1 MTAQRLADNIV
12 NRHEIT
18 IQFEGRTV
26 TGFYT
31 VWAGVIT
38 VSTALGTKATQL
50 GGMGPT
56 AIDGLARI
64 MLRELAQEGKA

>member
-1 MTAQRLADNIV
+1 MVDNIA
-12 NRHEIT
+12 NRREIT

-38 VSTALGTKATQL
+38 VSTALGRKAMQV
-50 GGMGPT
+50 GGMGSPT

-64 MLRELAQEGKA
+64 MLRELALEGNA

>member
-1 MTAQRLADNIV
+1 MADNIV
-12 NRHEIT
+12 NRREIT
-18 IQFEGRTV
+18 LQFEGRTV

-31 VWAGVIT
+31 VWAGVVT
-38 VSTALGTKATQL
+38 VSTALGTKATQV
-50 GGMGPT
+50 GDMGS

>member
-1 MTAQRLADNIV
+1 MADNIV
-12 NRHEIT
+12 NRREIT
-18 IQFEGRTV
+18 MQFEGRTV

-31 VWAGVIT
+31 VWTGVIT

-50 GGMGPT
+50 GGMGSPT

-64 MLRELAQEGKA
+64 MLRELAQEGNA